1 MYAVIFRAKISQFD
15 SLYFE
20 TAKAMRDLAMNKYG
34 CIEFTSVTEG
44 DSEIAISYWKNKK
57 DIKSW
62 KEDKEH
68 KKAQALGKSQ
78 WYKSYHVQIT
88 EVLHE
93 YSNT

>member
-1 MYAVIFRAKISQFD
+1 MYAVIFKAKINKINR
-15 SLYFE
+15 LYFE
-20 TAKAMRDLAMNKYG
+20 MADAMRELAIKRYG

-44 DSEIAISYWKNKK
+44 DNEIAISYWKNRK
-57 DIKSW
+57 DIEAW

-68 KKAQALGKSQ
+68 KKAQALGKRQ

-93 YSNT
+93 YSST